1 MIINVERLPECKAL
15 LRIEV
20 PEKDAKTERK
30 VIVGLYASQAKIPGF
45 RPGKT
50 PSSII
55 EKRFKDGIE
64 SEFEERTVKQAVQ
77 KATESENLD
86 IIRVAEVR
94 DQSHN
99 TDGTY
104 TATIELVTAPE
115 FSLPD
120 YKGIEVQVPNSEV
133 TEEQL
138 AESLDQMRERF
149 AEYTDIEGRTAAM
162 NDFAVIDYKGSI
174 NGKSVGEVL
183 PSAPATLAQNSGFWL
198 RMAEDSF
205 LPGFCTGLVG
215 VKAEDARDISVSIP
229 DDYPAEELRGHT
241 IDYSVEIKGLK
252 EQVLPE
258 LDDEFAGK
266 VEPGKSL
273 EELKGSLRS
282 HMEQQ
287 REGYRKEVIT
297 NQVLD
302 KINSNLDFD
311 LPKEI
316 VMRET
321 QSRVNDIVTSN
332 SERGIPEEEIVENQQ
347 QIIQTAGEQASMS
360 VKTSFIL
367 EQIADAEDIKVTR
380 EELLGRVAEIAAR
393 NNTPVKKLTK
403 QLEKQNG
410 FGRIYNGLRIQKT
423 LDFLR
428 DSASITEVDPED
440 TKE

>member
-20 PEKDAKTERK
+20 PEKDAKRQRRD
-30 VIVGLYASQAKIPGF
+30 IVGLYAAQAKIPGF

-55 EKRFKDGIE
+55 EKRFKVGIE
-64 SEFEERTVKQAVQ
+64 SELEERTVKKAVQ
-77 KATESENLD
+77 KATETEKLD
-86 IIRVAEVR
+86 IIRVIEVR
-94 DQSHN
+94 DQNHN
-99 TDGTY
+99 PDGTY

-115 FSLPD
+115 FSLPE
-120 YKGIEVQVPNSEV
+120 YKDIEVKVPSTEV

-138 AESLDQMRERF
+138 SEALDQIRERF
-149 AEYTDIEGRTAAM
+149 AEYTDIEDRAAAM
-162 NDFAVIDYKGSI
+162 DDFAVIDYKGRI

-205 LPGFCTGLVG
+205 LPGFCADLVG
-215 VKAEDARDISVSIP
+215 VKAEDTRDITITIP

-241 IDYSVEIKGLK
+241 INYAVEVQGLK

-258 LDDEFAGK
+258 LNDEFANK
-266 VEPGKSL
+266 VESGKSL
-273 EELKGSLRS
+273 QELKDALRS
-282 HMEQQ
+282 QMEQQ
-287 REGYRKEVIT
+287 REGHRKELIT

-302 KINSNLDFD
+302 KINSNLDFE

-316 VMRET
+316 VVRET
-321 QSRVNDIVTSN
+321 QSRVNDIVNSN
-332 SERGIPEEEIVENQQ
+332 SERGITEEEIVENQQ
-347 QIIQTAGEQASMS
+347 QIIQTAGEQANLS

-367 EQIADAEDIKVTR
+367 EQIADAEDIKVSR

-393 NNTPVKKLTK
+393 NKTPVKKLTK

-410 FGRIYNGLRIQKT
+410 FGRIYSGLRIKKT

-428 DSASITEVDPED
+428 DSASITEVDPD
-440 TKE
+440 DAKG

>member
-1 MIINVERLPECKAL
+1 MIINVERLPECKAI

-20 PEKDAKTERK
+20 SDKDAKSERK

-55 EKRFKDGIE
+55 EKRFKVGIE
-64 SEFEERTVKQAVQ
+64 NEFEERIVKQAVQ
-77 KATESENLD
+77 QATENEKLD
-86 IIRVAEVR
+86 IIRVTEVR
-94 DQSHN
+94 DQNHN
-99 TDGTY
+99 SDGTY

-120 YKGIEVQVPNSEV
+120 YKGIDVKVPASAV

-138 AESLDQMRERF
+138 SEALDQIRERF
-149 AEYTDIEGRTAAM
+149 AEYNDIEDRAVALQ
-162 NDFAVIDYKGSI
+162 DFAVIDYKGSI
-174 NGKSVGEVL
+174 NGKTVGEVL
-183 PSAPATLAQNSGFWL
+183 PSAPATLAQNNGFWL
-198 RMAEDSF
+198 KMANESF
-205 LPGFCTGLVG
+205 LPGFCEGLVG
-215 VKAEDARDISVSIP
+215 AKCGDSRDVSVTIP

-241 IDYSVEIKGLK
+241 IDYKVELKEIK
-252 EQVLPE
+252 EQVLPD
-258 LDDEFAGK
+258 LNDEFAGK
-266 VEPGKSL
+266 VEAGKSL
-273 EELKGSLRS
+273 EEVKDSLRTQ
-282 HMEQQ
+282 MEQQ
-287 REGYRKEVIT
+287 REGYRREIIT

-302 KINSNLDFD
+302 KINSDLDFD
-311 LPKEI
+311 LPQEI

-321 QSRVNDIVTSN
+321 QSRVNDIVNSN
-332 SERGIPEEEIVENQQ
+332 SERGISEDEIMENQEK
-347 QIIQTAGEQASMS
+347 IIQTAGEQANMS

-367 EQIADAEDIKVTR
+367 EQIAEAEDIKVSR

-428 DSASITEVDPED
+428 ESASITEVDPED
-440 TKE
+440 TKD

>member
-20 PEKDAKTERK
+20 PEKDAKSERK
-30 VIVGLYASQAKIPGF
+30 NIVGLYAAQAKIPGF

-55 EKRFKDGIE
+55 EKRFKDGID
-64 SEFEERTVKQAVQ
+64 SELEERTVKKAVQ
-77 KATESENLD
+77 KATETEKLD
-86 IIRVAEVR
+86 IIRVIEVR
-94 DQSHN
+94 DQSYN
-99 TDGTY
+99 PDGTY

-120 YKGIEVQVPNSEV
+120 YKGIEVKVPSTEI

-138 AESLDQMRERF
+138 SEALDQIRERF
-149 AEYTDIEGRTAAM
+149 AEYTDIDDRAAAM

-174 NGKSVGEVL
+174 NGKTVGEVL

-205 LPGFCTGLVG
+205 LPGFCADLVG
-215 VKAEDARDISVSIP
+215 VKAEDTKDISVTIP

-241 IDYSVEIKGLK
+241 IDYAVEVNGLK

-258 LDDEFAGK
+258 LNDEFANK
-266 VEPGKSL
+266 VESGKSL
-273 EELKGSLRS
+273 EDLKDSLRAQ
-282 HMEQQ
+282 MEQQ
-287 REGYRKEVIT
+287 REGYRKEIIT

-302 KINSNLDFD
+302 KINSNMDFE

-332 SERGIPEEEIVENQQ
+332 SERGITEEEIVENQQ
-347 QIIQTAGEQASMS
+347 QIIQTAGEQASLS

-367 EQIADAEDIKVTR
+367 EQIADAEDIKVSR
-380 EELLGRVAEIAAR
+380 EALLGRVAEIAAR
-393 NNTPVKKLTK
+393 NKTQVKKLTK

-428 DSASITEVDPED
+428 DSASITEADPDDAQE
-440 TKE
+440 

>member
-20 PEKDAKTERK
+20 PEKDAKSERK

-99 TDGTY
+99 TDGTF

-149 AEYTDIEGRTAAM
+149 AEYTDIDGRTAAM

-287 REGYRKEVIT
+287 REGYRKEIIT

-440 TKE
+440 AKE

>member
-20 PEKDAKTERK
+20 PEKDAKSERK

-99 TDGTY
+99 TDGTF

-149 AEYTDIEGRTAAM
+149 AEYTDIDGRTAAM

-287 REGYRKEVIT
+287 REGYRKEIIT

>member
-1 MIINVERLPECKAL
+1 MIINVEKLPECKAL

-20 PEKDAKTERK
+20 AEKDAKRERK
-30 VIVGLYASQAKIPGF
+30 EIVGLYAAQAKIPGF

-55 EKRFKDGIE
+55 EKRFKLGIE
-64 SEFEERTVKQAVQ
+64 SELEERTVKKAVQ
-77 KATESENLD
+77 KATETEKLD
-86 IIRVAEVR
+86 IIRVIEVR
-94 DQSHN
+94 DQNHN
-99 TDGTY
+99 PDGTY

-115 FSLPD
+115 FSLPE
-120 YKGIEVQVPNSEV
+120 YKDIEVQVPS
-133 TEEQL
+133 TEITAEQL
-138 AESLDQMRERF
+138 TEALDQIRERF
-149 AEYTDIEGRTAAM
+149 AEYTDIEDRTAAM

-174 NGKSVGEVL
+174 NGKTVGEVL

-205 LPGFCTGLVG
+205 LPGFCADLVG
-215 VKAEDARDISVSIP
+215 VKTEDTRDITVTIP

-241 IDYSVEIKGLK
+241 INYAVEVNGLK

-258 LDDEFAGK
+258 LNDEFANK
-266 VEPGKSL
+266 VESGKSL
-273 EELKGSLRS
+273 EQLKEALRS
-282 HMEQQ
+282 QMEQQ
-287 REGYRKEVIT
+287 REGYRKEIIT

-321 QSRVNDIVTSN
+321 QSRVNDIVNSN

-347 QIIQTAGEQASMS
+347 QIIQTAGEQANLS

-367 EQIADAEDIKVTR
+367 EQIADAEDIKVSR

-393 NNTPVKKLTK
+393 NKTPVKKLTK

-440 TKE
+440 AQE

>member
-20 PEKDAKTERK
+20 PEKDAKSERK

-287 REGYRKEVIT
+287 REGYRKEIIT

>member
-20 PEKDAKTERK
+20 PEKDAKSERK

-149 AEYTDIEGRTAAM
+149 AEYTDIDGRTAEM

-215 VKAEDARDISVSIP
+215 VKAEDAKDISVSIP

-258 LDDEFAGK
+258 LNDEFAGK

-287 REGYRKEVIT
+287 REGYRKEIIT

>member
-1 MIINVERLPECKAL
+1 MVINVERLPECKAI

-20 PEKDAKTERK
+20 PAKDAKSERK

-55 EKRFKDGIE
+55 EKRFKVGIE
-64 SEFEERTVKQAVQ
+64 SEFEERVVKQAVQ
-77 KATESENLD
+77 QATENEKLD
-86 IIRVAEVR
+86 IIRVNEVR

-99 TDGTY
+99 PDGTF

-120 YKGIEVQVPNSEV
+120 YKGIEVKVPVAEV

-138 AESLDQMRERF
+138 SESLDQIRERF
-149 AEYTDIEGRTAAM
+149 AEYNDIEGRAVELQ
-162 NDFAVIDYKGSI
+162 DFAVIDYKGSI
-174 NGKSVGEVL
+174 NGKAVGEVL

-198 RMAEDSF
+198 RMAEESF
-205 LPGFCTGLVG
+205 LPGFCAGLVG
-215 VKAEDARDISVSIP
+215 AKDGDTRDISVTIP
-229 DDYPAEELRGHT
+229 DDYPGEELRGHT
-241 IDYSVEIKGLK
+241 IDYTVEMKGIK

-266 VEPGKSL
+266 VEAGKSL
-273 EELKGSLRS
+273 EQLRDSLRAQ
-282 HMEQQ
+282 MEQQ
-287 REGYRKEVIT
+287 REGYRREIIT

-311 LPKEI
+311 LPQEI

-321 QSRVNDIVTSN
+321 QSRVNDIVSSN
-332 SERGIPEEEIVENQQ
+332 SERGISEEEIVENQEK
-347 QIIQTAGEQASMS
+347 IIQTAGEQANLS

-367 EQIADAEDIKVTR
+367 EQIAEAEDIKVSR

-428 DSASITEVDPED
+428 ESASITEVDPEN